1 LEGLDDHRVDPVEFI
16 IEGLALLFSLL
27 RFGSFLVVVVVVAG
41 ASAAIFIIFLLF
53 FLSFIMD
60 RFDECGHL
68 PEQERRAVARSAQ
81 ECGGQMRA
89 ELEPLRTSSNDQR
102 TWRFF
107 SHRLRLAC
115 FLEFGKLWLNRSSRT
130 SQRGHEALA
139 AEADRRRH

>member
-1 LEGLDDHRVDPVEFI
+1 LEGVDDHRVDPVEFI

-41 ASAAIFIIFLLF
+41 ASAAIFIIYLLF

-107 SHRLRLAC
+107 LDGLRFAC
-115 FLEFGKLWLNRSSRT
+115 FLEFGKY
-130 SQRGHEALA
+130 G
-139 AEADRRRH
+139 